1 MRRPLDESNG
11 QNSFLH
17 WSLDNDVDPVPWE
30 SSALTVGSHTLAP
43 VEIHVN
49 LLTIMTPQRD
59 TFPPPCSPF
68 LIPQLLLAHL
78 FWFLG
83 YTCRSSIFA
92 GRKSFLLLLVALPV
106 LPVCGHRS
114 DNLLRDRILKSKI
127 HFDPLGTRT
136 LGKLGFSSATFPL
149 RSSAVHCSQT
159 YWAWYCISRSGSTFP
174 FGYLP
179 PCLPWDKVGRI
190 GEAINPGPPFQITT
204 LNVVSI
210 GKYQDLLVEP
220 HPVPT
225 VSVYTE
231 TCLTKTIFETISR
244 KVKRAGRHLI
254 VSGICDPR
262 KGRTRQASV
271 VRGESGGTLVAS
283 DLPARPSRH
292 PLPSAA
298 LLSTRVCEA
307 IVSPNCS
314 FSSG

>member
-1 MRRPLDESNG
+1 M
-11 QNSFLH
+11 
-17 WSLDNDVDPVPWE
+17 
-30 SSALTVGSHTLAP
+30 
-43 VEIHVN
+43 
-49 LLTIMTPQRD
+49 
-59 TFPPPCSPF
+59 
-68 LIPQLLLAHL
+68 
-78 FWFLG
+78 
-83 YTCRSSIFA
+83 
-92 GRKSFLLLLVALPV
+92 

-114 DNLLRDRILKSKI
+114 DNLLRDRILKSKT

-136 LGKLGFSSATFPL
+136 FGKLGFTSASFPL
-149 RSSAVHCSQT
+149 WSSAVFSSWMS
-159 YWAWYCISRSGSTFP
+159 WAWYCVPQPGGTFSCGNILSCP
-174 FGYLP
+174 
-179 PCLPWDKVGRI
+179 PWDKVGRI
-190 GEAINPGPPFQITT
+190 GEAANPGPPFQVTT

-220 HPVPT
+220 HSVPT

-244 KVKRAGRHLI
+244 KVKKAGRHLI

-283 DLPARPSRH
+283 DLPARSSRH

-307 IVSPNCS
+307 IISPNSC
-314 FSSG
+314 FSSQIVGIYGLVLQAESTNRSGQILRGNLWHGEPQPKYYEQPKGSSESSSPHSFATVVCTKEYASIA